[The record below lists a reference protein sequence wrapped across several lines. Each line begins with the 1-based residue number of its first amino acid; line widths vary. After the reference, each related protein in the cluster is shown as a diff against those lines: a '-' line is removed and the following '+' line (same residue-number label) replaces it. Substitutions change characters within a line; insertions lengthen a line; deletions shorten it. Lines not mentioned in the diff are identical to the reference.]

1 MGRPAIDWVSSDPRE
16 PRRLLAYAQ
25 PEGLRAGL
33 PWEVDSGLSGGPRL
47 IARGHLTV
55 SDRSE
60 RLASAG
66 LLPRT
71 FVGYATR
78 AGVPRYMVL
87 GVATA
92 MTFQDVAQFLD
103 LYFRRFHGLPC
114 AEAMSMDGGPSS
126 QLSYRADGA
135 LSEAQASDVT
145 VPTCLLVFA
154 DGTPEQAAGLPSS
167 GMAR

>member
-1 MGRPAIDWVSSDPRE
+1 MAPPEPWPSGAGRAAPSAGSTGLLRTGGPGQPERNHRAAEAGRRAVWTRSPSLGPGEGAMGRPAIDWVSSDPRE

-92 MTFQDVAQFLD
+92 MTFQDAAQFLD
-103 LYFRRFHGLPC
+103 LYFRPFH
-114 AEAMSMDGGPSS
+114 
-126 QLSYRADGA
+126 
-135 LSEAQASDVT
+135 
-145 VPTCLLVFA
+145 
-154 DGTPEQAAGLPSS
+154 
-167 GMAR
+167 